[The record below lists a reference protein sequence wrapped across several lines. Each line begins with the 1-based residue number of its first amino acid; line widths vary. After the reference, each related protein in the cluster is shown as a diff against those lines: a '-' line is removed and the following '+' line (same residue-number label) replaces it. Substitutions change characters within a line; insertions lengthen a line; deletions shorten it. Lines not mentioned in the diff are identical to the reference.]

1 MNDSPV
7 DCQSRARGVPENEQ
21 SEFLGLRYT
30 EERSKVEIK
39 TSTLRRSDETKSR
52 FSHQSAVPTAKRR
65 CLCCRFSLFCS
76 RWHSF
81 VMNTR
86 TSVSVH
92 KDTHIFYLVKQ
103 PIFDMNTC
111 IVSAFSQE
119 NCRFF
124 F

>member
-52 FSHQSAVPTAKRR
+52 FSHQKDDTTVSSFFCEFKRWD
-65 CLCCRFSLFCS
+65 LKGFANF
-76 RWHSF
+76 
-81 VMNTR
+81 
-86 TSVSVH
+86 
-92 KDTHIFYLVKQ
+92 
-103 PIFDMNTC
+103 
-111 IVSAFSQE
+111 
-119 NCRFF
+119 
-124 F
+124 